1 MSADVCP
8 VDDRGKMAATCY
20 LGAEQE
26 RHDAYKDLQK
36 SIRGITNMMLTKSSR
51 ELEAFGIVRREQFP
65 EVPPRVSIR

>member
-1 MSADVCP
+1 
-8 VDDRGKMAATCY
+8 